1 MTSSTAEKL
10 CRRFSLA
17 EINLATKDFS
27 REHVIGK
34 GGFGEVYRGFIDNGS
49 SVVAIKRCAGS
60 DSSQGQ
66 TEFAAEIETL
76 SKFRH
81 RNLVSLIGYC
91 DEDGEMILVYDYML
105 NGTLA
110 DRLHKNSEGGSTL
123 SWIERLK
130 ICIGA
135 GRGLDYLHSGCS
147 IIHRDVK
154 PTNILLDENFV
165 AKVSDF
171 GLAKNLGN
179 DILQSHVFT
188 NVKGSFGYF
197 DPSYYNSGRLTRA
210 SDTYSFGVVLLEV
223 LTGRPAVGKRL
234 AENELCMSMWAQ
246 EKIQSGKADQ
256 IVASNLKGVIT
267 QDCLKTFI
275 EVVRRCL
282 HPEPK
287 KRLTMTRVVAQLELA
302 LEKQE
307 MKGTTTPKLPFWP
320 HWNRGPK
327 TTILASDKR
336 SAQKDENEVEVDVP
350 AFASAET
357 KDISNDVSVKAS
369 GERSTVDV
377 DKQSNAVP
385 SLTVHHTINML
396 PLYVPCIPLAEISY
410 ISEDFQ
416 APEIKHTIDDVIPG
430 SSSASADR
438 GVNVVH
444 RVLKSGNEKKF
455 QRLEYMQERELF
467 AHVPNLRPMPDD
479 FIPRSMSSSSE
490 REANLFHR
498 VLKSGQEA
506 SIKRLDDMPEHE
518 FIAQVSKVSSLQ
530 HENVVNPIGYCLNG
544 GRQLL
549 VYGFSARR
557 SLHDILRGE
566 GDMDGLS
573 WPQRIKIA
581 AGIARGLCYIH
592 ENHLIHH
599 DLRSSNVFLFDDET
613 AKITWA
619 ERQSNVK
626 SCYDA
631 PEWFQFTEKSNVYSF
646 GVILLEL
653 LTIDPKRNPM
663 RHIHTWLD
671 SGKVHEIVD
680 ARIKGGCPQK
690 EVERMKLVAQLC
702 LQDKHDR
709 PNMSIVVK
717 ALKALPKT

>member
-49 SVVAIKRCAGS
+49 SVVAIKRCVGS
-60 DSSQGQ
+60 NSSQGQ
-66 TEFAAEIETL
+66 TEFATETEIETL

-81 RNLVSLIGYC
+81 HNLVSLIGYC
-91 DEDGEMILVYDYML
+91 DEDGEMILVYEYML

-123 SWIERLK
+123 SWNERLK

-154 PTNILLDENFV
+154 PTNILLDQNFI

-171 GLAKNLGN
+171 GLAKHLGN
-179 DILQSHVFT
+179 DFLQSHVFT
-188 NVKGSFGYF
+188 FVKGSFGYF
-197 DPSYYNSGRLTRA
+197 DPSYFISGYLTRA

-223 LTGRPAVGKRL
+223 LTGRPAVDKRL
-234 AENELCMSMWAQ
+234 VENELCMSMWAQ
-246 EKIQSGKADQ
+246 EMIRNGKAGQ
-256 IVASNLKGVIT
+256 IVASNLKGDIT
-267 QDCLKTFI
+267 QDCLKTFV
-275 EVVRRCL
+275 EVVKRCL

-287 KRLTMTRVVAQLELA
+287 KRLTMTRVVAKLELA
-302 LEKQE
+302 LEQQE
-307 MKGTTTPKLPFWP
+307 MKGTTTQKLQFWP

-327 TTILASDKR
+327 TTISAR
-336 SAQKDENEVEVDVP
+336 SAQKDENEVAMD
-350 AFASAET
+350 T
-357 KDISNDVSVKAS
+357 
-369 GERSTVDV
+369 GSTVDV
-377 DKQSNAVP
+377 DKLSKAI
-385 SLTVHHTINML
+385 SGLSVHHTINML
-396 PLYVPCIPLAEISY
+396 PIYVPSFPLAEVRY
-410 ISEDFQ
+410 IREDFQ
-416 APEIKHTIDDVIPG
+416 VPEIKHMIDDVIPG
-430 SSSASADR
+430 SLSFSEDTE
-438 GVNVVH
+438 VNVVH
-444 RVLKSGNEKKF
+444 RVLKYRNEEYF
-455 QRLEYMQERELF
+455 QRRECKKEREFF
-467 AHVPNLRPMPDD
+467 AQVSKVWHRPDD

-490 REANLFHR
+490 REVNLFHR

-506 SIKRLDDMPEHE
+506 SIKWLDDMPEPD
-518 FIAQVSKVSSLQ
+518 FIEQVSKVSSLK
-530 HENVVNPIGYCLNG
+530 HENVAQPIGYCLNG

-549 VYGFSARR
+549 AYGFSTRR
-557 SLHDILRGE
+557 SLHDILRVGE

-573 WPQRIKIA
+573 WNQRINIA
-581 AGIARGLCYIH
+581 VGIARGLCYIH
-592 ENHLIHH
+592 EKHLVHH

-619 ERQSNVK
+619 EDLTGVK

-631 PEWFQFTEKSNVYSF
+631 PEWPQCTQKSNVFSF

-653 LTIDPKRNPM
+653 LTVDHKMHPM
-663 RHIHTWLD
+663 SHLRTWLD

-680 ARIKGGCPQK
+680 ARLKGDCPQK
-690 EVERMKLVAQLC
+690 EVEMTARVAVMC
-702 LQDKHDR
+702 LLFKQDCR
-709 PNMSIVVK
+709 PDMRIVVQDLMK
-717 ALKALPKT
+717 CLHETKSQHSQS